1 MNPDEKLEVF
11 RLLRDISGHLEKV
24 RDDKR
29 VLRFCLRATRE
40 FFSATDGCFARLS
53 HGQPLAEIVY
63 EVPQGRTWDRPLL
76 AAFLRAERPRVPF
89 DHLIVPLRRRGRWW
103 AAFCL
108 RRENG
113 EFERGDGRI
122 LEFVADQISIL
133 LDRIDQARIQ
143 DVRSRL
149 DRKVMEPLRPNDLFY
164 QVLHLLRAL
173 TRYDHSSALLMT
185 TDGGATLQLVAEQ
198 IAWTKARS
206 RRIGTKLPFAE
217 SLREHLRRGTPHGF
231 SRGSKGWTEWN
242 GGDATLASVLESP
255 PGSGDLDP
263 VPSEATILAAPLV
276 TRDDVIGI
284 IKVAARR
291 PTVLGDYE
299 LDLLHQFTPHASVAI
314 HYLQQI
320 ESLKD
325 RMVEAERKHAVAN
338 VARGVSH
345 DVNNA
350 LGSVLPLVQQLRVEA
365 EAGDVNSALLA
376 EDLGQ
381 IELAVQVCR
390 RIFGNM
396 LGYARYPADKLGQAN
411 VRRAVEATVA
421 ILRAS
426 FERAGINFEQHIPD
440 DLPVV
445 RGGQGDLE
453 QLFLNLMSNARDA
466 MPHGG
471 IMRVI
476 ARVRPDDVE
485 VVVQDTGIGMA
496 PETLTRIYEPFFT
509 TKANGNGLGLS
520 ICRSIVWTMQGDLKV
535 ESAQGQ
541 GTTARVRLQPV
552 GSADAVVGV

>member
-1 MNPDEKLEVF
+1 MDADEKLEVF

-29 VLRFCLRATRE
+29 VLRYCLRATRE
-40 FFSATDGCFARLS
+40 FFDATDGCFARLS

-63 EVPQGRTWDRPLL
+63 EVPQGRSWNRSLL

-89 DHLIVPLRRRGRWW
+89 NHLIVPLRRRGRWW

-133 LDRIDQARIQ
+133 LDRIDQARIH

-149 DRKVMEPLRPNDLFY
+149 DRKVMEPLRPHDLFY

-185 TDGGATLQLVAEQ
+185 TDGGTTLQLVAEQ

-206 RRIGTKLPFAE
+206 RRIGTKLPFGEALHGQ
-217 SLREHLRRGTPHGF
+217 LRGGTPHGF
-231 SRGSKGWTEWN
+231 SRGGSGWTEWD
-242 GGDATLASVLESP
+242 GKDASLASLLESP
-255 PGSGDLDP
+255 AGSAELDSI
-263 VPSEATILAAPLV
+263 PSEATILAAPLV

-284 IKVAARR
+284 IKVAALR

-299 LDLLHQFTPHASVAI
+299 LDLLDQFTPHASVAI

-320 ESLKD
+320 ESLKN
-325 RMVEAERKHAVAN
+325 RMLEAERKHAVAN

-350 LGSVLPLVQQLRVEA
+350 LGSVLPLVQQLRLEA
-365 EAGDVNSALLA
+365 ESGEVNGALWA

-396 LGYARYPADKLGQAN
+396 LGFARYSADKLGQAN
-411 VRRAVEATVA
+411 VRRAVEGTIA

-426 FERAGINFEQHIPD
+426 FERAGVAVEQHIPD

-453 QLFLNLMSNARDA
+453 QVFLNLMSNARDA
-466 MPHGG
+466 MPQGG
-471 IMRVI
+471 ILRVV
-476 ARVRPDDVE
+476 AAVGPGNVE
-485 VVVQDTGIGMA
+485 VVVQDTGIGMP

-509 TKANGNGLGLS
+509 TKATGNGLGLS
-520 ICRSIVWTMQGDLKV
+520 ICRSIVWTMQGDLRV

-541 GTTARVRLQPV
+541 GTTARVRLHAV
-552 GSADAVVGV
+552 GAADAVAGV